1 MSSFSIITAGRSI
14 KLSRTYVG
22 LALFFAALAIFVTN
36 LPVQAASSQTGT
48 PGVDPQVFFGFL
60 ALPFLTLPP
69 LTLAT
74 PVMLVFVY
82 DKNNGV
88 LEYLL
93 SLGKS
98 QSDVFFSYLKAALF
112 LATVMYA
119 GEIAVYITTGLL
131 AGVDLTSLILVSG
144 LVLALSL
151 SAVSVVSVAMM
162 AFSSLQKQRV
172 GANQPLGTGLE
183 VFLVMPSIF
192 ISLISVFAEL
202 VYSLTVIIAGFIV
215 LLLAGRLISREK
227 LLP

>member
-1 MSSFSIITAGRSI
+1 MSSFSIIIAGRSI

-22 LALFFAALAIFVTN
+22 LAIFFAGLAIFVTN
-36 LPVQAASSQTGT
+36 LPVQAASSQTST
-48 PGVDPQVFFGFL
+48 PGVDPQVFFRYL

-69 LTLAT
+69 LTLTT
-74 PVMLVFVY
+74 PVMLVYVY

-93 SLGKS
+93 SLGKN
-98 QSDVFFSYLKAALF
+98 QSDVFMSYLKAALF
-112 LATVMYA
+112 LATVMYGA
-119 GEIAVYITTGLL
+119 EIVVYVTTGLVV
-131 AGVDLTSLILVSG
+131 GVDLGSLILVSG

-151 SAVSVVSVAMM
+151 SAVCVVSVAMM

-172 GANQPLGTGLE
+172 GANQPLGTGLG

-192 ISLISVFAEL
+192 ISLISIFWEL
-202 VYSLTVIIAGFIV
+202 VYSIAVIIGGLVV
-215 LLLAGRLISREK
+215 LVLASRLISREK

>member
-1 MSSFSIITAGRSI
+1 MSSFSIIIAGRSI

-22 LALFFAALAIFVTN
+22 LAIFFAGLAIFVTN
-36 LPVQAASSQTGT
+36 LPVQAASSETGT
-48 PGVDPQVFFGFL
+48 PGVDPQVFFRYL

-69 LTLAT
+69 LTLTT
-74 PVMLVFVY
+74 PVMLVYVY

-93 SLGKS
+93 SLGKN

-119 GEIAVYITTGLL
+119 GEIAVYLTTGLL
-131 AGVDLTSLILVSG
+131 AGIDLTSLILVSG

-172 GANQPLGTGLE
+172 GANQPLGTGLG

-192 ISLISVFAEL
+192 ISLISIFAEL
-202 VYSLTVIIAGFIV
+202 LYSLTVIIAGFIV